1 MKPLRPPANESKEA
15 VALRV
20 AASAWAVAAHYLLPE
35 IQGEALNRRLL
46 AAAEAYARKAAA
58 ARGGDSALERFCEA
72 ETVLWEAVVAFAAHF
87 MRAGDSDEIVGEA
100 LKRRVLA
107 AVESFALQRKAAAAR
122 NGRKGGRAVR
132 GGGS

>member
-20 AASAWAVAAHYLLPE
+20 AA
-35 IQGEALNRRLL
+35 
-46 AAAEAYARKAAA
+46 
-58 ARGGDSALERFCEA
+58 
-72 ETVLWEAVVAFAAHF
+72 
-87 MRAGDSDEIVGEA
+87 SDEIVGEA

>member
-46 AAAEAYARKAAA
+46 EAYARKAAA
-58 ARGGDSALERFCEA
+58 NATTASQRTVSASQQPEGAR
-72 ETVLWEAVVAFAAHF
+72 
-87 MRAGDSDEIVGEA
+87 
-100 LKRRVLA
+100 
-107 AVESFALQRKAAAAR
+107 
-122 NGRKGGRAVR
+122 
-132 GGGS
+132 